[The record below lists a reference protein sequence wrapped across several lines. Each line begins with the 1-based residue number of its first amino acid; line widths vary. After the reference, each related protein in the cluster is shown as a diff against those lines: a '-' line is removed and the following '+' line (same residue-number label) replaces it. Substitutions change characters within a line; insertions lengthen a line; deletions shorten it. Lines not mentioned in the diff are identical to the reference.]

1 LAILLELDFD
11 TEENSLMMDKRIEQL
26 KEFVAMAG
34 GDPSLTITNGAI
46 ISQNDAIIQDLKVA
60 IGAIDSLNSSIEC
73 YKEDIQRDHEL
84 LARQLFSLLHG
95 QKNDISFIQKGL
107 SRLNKLIYIFLIT
120 WALIFLILTSVSSLF
135 IYKYFVELDSEPF
148 NILNENDNNKVSQV

>member
-1 LAILLELDFD
+1 
-11 TEENSLMMDKRIEQL
+11 MMDKRIEQL

-60 IGAIDSLNSSIEC
+60 IGAIDSLNSSIEY
-73 YKEDIQRDHEL
+73 YKKDTQRDHEL

-95 QKNDISFIQKGL
+95 QKNDILFIQKGL

-120 WALIFLILTSVSSLF
+120 WALIFLILISASSLF
-135 IYKYFVELDSEPF
+135 IYKHFVELDSEPF
-148 NILNENDNNKVSQV
+148 NILNQNDNNKVRQV

>member
-1 LAILLELDFD
+1 
-11 TEENSLMMDKRIEQL
+11 MMDKRIEQL

-60 IGAIDSLNSSIEC
+60 IGAIDSLNSSIEY
-73 YKEDIQRDHEL
+73 YKKDTQRDHEL

-107 SRLNKLIYIFLIT
+107 SRLNKLIYILLIT
-120 WALIFLILTSVSSLF
+120 WALIFLILTSASSLF
-135 IYKYFVELDSEPF
+135 IYKYFFELDSEPF
-148 NILNENDNNKVSQV
+148 NILNQNDNNKVRQV

>member
-1 LAILLELDFD
+1 
-11 TEENSLMMDKRIEQL
+11 MMDKRIEQL

-60 IGAIDSLNSSIEC
+60 IGAIDSLNSSIEY
-73 YKEDIQRDHEL
+73 YKKDTQRDHEL

-120 WALIFLILTSVSSLF
+120 WALIFLILTSASSLF

-148 NILNENDNNKVSQV
+148 NILNQNDNNKVSQV